1 MRLSSPPVLGRRE
14 TVLFS
19 FSAERQPGHPRHG
32 DAWLSCYGGIVA
44 RRHRRF
50 ALTDVTF
57 AGGSLPGAT
66 MDCWE
71 DDSGHA
77 QWSARVVTR
86 TGPILDEGEL
96 AGKTA
101 DGRLLSGHVLVAD
114 RQIGAGGR
122 RETLVEFHGSGDLQ
136 GLSDLPT

>member
-1 MRLSSPPVLGRRE
+1 V
-14 TVLFS
+14 
-19 FSAERQPGHPRHG
+19 AKRH
-32 DAWLSCYGGIVA
+32 L
-44 RRHRRF
+44 RF
-50 ALTDVTF
+50 ALSEVTF
-57 AGGSLPGAT
+57 AGVSLPGAT

-71 DDSGHA
+71 DDTGHA

-114 RQIGAGGR
+114 RQVGAGGR
-122 RETLVEFHGSGDLQ
+122 RETLVEFHGSGDLH
-136 GLSDLPT
+136 GLDKQPT